1 MMKNLL
7 ALALLFCLAACYTPL
22 AEIPDRVGDD
32 GSLTGESRP
41 TIPVTLN
48 LAVAPDEMPGQT
60 NSHSGLDPE
69 SLTKTAYDPDLGGY
83 SSDAAIKT
91 ITVLQFEKD
100 EVGDGYTRIGNQV
113 CYDWASLGVTENI
126 ALVTSSRENIIFV
139 LANATPVGSET
150 IQLAGHTS
158 LDDFLQNQNGN
169 PLSTLNALDGT
180 GIWYTQ
186 DGGANKY
193 LRMSASIKV
202 PNVTLGTTV
211 GTPANPLYLKRNC
224 AKLVIKV
231 KNTSASAA
239 EPVRIDAVQLRDINR
254 LNHYVTNIPAAL
266 SPIHFIDNY
275 SPMNPRR
282 FDDAEQAFPVEKN
295 PGGADEGTEQE
306 YVFYVPANL
315 RGTITN
321 TAQSDK
327 NRHAPQGATH
337 FCIYAN
343 YGSPAKSITCTYYLG
358 ANLLTDFNLEPN
370 KKYEYTIEIN
380 GKGNAATDTR
390 IEDRNEVTFGVD
402 ANCYMLKPPTRAGA
416 TTTFS
421 IPVRRA
427 AVFWNQPGTNMGV
440 YGAATTDSYLLEE
453 TTTWQ
458 AWLVWNEVQD
468 ANGDPVPDS
477 ELLVDSVL
485 EGTQYVL
492 NGKGFNPAGDPSIP
506 GRQPYLRIKVTSG
519 MKGNALVAIK
529 KTSGD
534 TMDDVLWSWHL
545 WVTEYDPYVDWTKE
559 DGTYL
564 YAVPGGEI
572 HRYAD
577 KSGTTFWTSAGYS
590 NAFIMDRNIG
600 ATVAVPPGSDIT
612 PAAGC
617 YYQWGRKDPFKPTG
631 ENVPAKV
638 GADMTPAPGVGVK
651 QNIRYSIHNPSTFIT
666 SAGNWTSYE
675 SSGSIIGDQSASPT
689 WNDPKFN
696 IHGTDYCEASK
707 SIYDPCPYG
716 WRVPEKNTW
725 ADFRTATT
733 ESSTAPAPSGYYYY
747 PEGYNPDAPKGR
759 IFFPSAGSRKYD
771 SGVRTSVGRLTWTNA
786 LYSGGV
792 GWTSLSNSNIG
803 PVDYNFYYRS
813 IGLPVRCIRLDY
825 TRPY

>member
-1 MMKNLL
+1 MIYKNIIRLL
-7 ALALLFCLAACYTPL
+7 LPALTVALAAAACTKDPSY
-22 AEIPDRVGDD
+22 A
-32 GSLTGESRP
+32 GSSSSFAGLTGESRQ
-41 TIPVTLN
+41 TVPVTLN
-48 LAVAPDEMPGQT
+48 LAVAPSEIPGQT

-91 ITVLQFEKD
+91 LTVLQFEKD

-139 LANATPVGSET
+139 IANATDPGSET

-158 LDDFLQNQNGN
+158 LSDFLANQNGN
-169 PLSTLNALDGT
+169 LLSSLDDTAGS
-180 GIWYTQ
+180 GIWFCPAGES
-186 DGGANKY
+186 DKY

-202 PNVTLGTTV
+202 ASVTLGTTL

-239 EPVRIDAVQLRDINR
+239 VPVSIDAVQLRDINR
-254 LNHYVTNIPAAL
+254 LNHYVANIPAAL
-266 SPIHFIDNY
+266 SPIRFIDNY

-282 FDDAEQAFPVEKN
+282 FDDAELAFPAEKN

-306 YVFYVPANL
+306 YVFYVPANE

-321 TAQSDK
+321 AAQSDK
-327 NRHAPQGATH
+327 NRHAPQGATR

-343 YGSPAKSITCTYYLG
+343 YGSPAKNITYTYYLG

-370 KKYEYTIEIN
+370 KKYEYTIELN

-402 ANCYMLKPPTRAGA
+402 ANCYMLTPPTRTGA

-453 TTTWQ
+453 TTTWR
-458 AWLVWNEVQD
+458 AWFVWNEVQD
-468 ANGDPVPDS
+468 ADGNPVADS
-477 ELLVDSVL
+477 ELLPGSVYDGVMDKYVVDGL
-485 EGTQYVL
+485 
-492 NGKGFNPAGDPSIP
+492 GFNPANGSANPF
-506 GRQPYLRIKVTSG
+506 IKVKVAAG

-529 KTSGD
+529 KTSGS

-545 WVTEYDPYVDWTKE
+545 WVTDYDPYADWTKE
-559 DGTYL
+559 DGTYI

-577 KSGTTFWTSAGYS
+577 KAGTNLWGTGDYAT
-590 NAFIMDRNIG
+590 AFIMDRNIG
-600 ATVAVPPGSDIT
+600 ATVAVPSSSSVESAIGFFFQ
-612 PAAGC
+612 C
-617 YYQWGRKDPFKPTG
+617 GRKDPLRIGGSSIASDATG
-631 ENVPAKV
+631 Q
-638 GADMTPAPGVGVK
+638 PGEGNIL
-651 QNIRYSIHNPSTFIT
+651 QNIRYSVHHPDTFINGPSEWTAFET
-666 SAGNWTSYE
+666 SGAVLFEEITNK
-675 SSGSIIGDQSASPT
+675 T
-689 WNDPKFN
+689 WHDPKFLL
-696 IHGTDYCEASK
+696 HGGDYCEASK

-716 WRVPEKNTW
+716 WQVPKDNTW
-725 ADFRTATT
+725 SDFSNATIEKT
-733 ESSTAPAPSGYYYY
+733 TVPAPAGEYYY
-747 PEGYNPDAPKGR
+747 PEGYDPLAPKGR
-759 IFFPSAGSRKYD
+759 VYYPYRVSPF
-771 SGVRTSVGRLTWTNA
+771 NM
-786 LYSGGV
+786 GGV
-792 GWTSLSNSNIG
+792 YGNLDNIYCWGLSTSGAKSLYGGYKKSAW
-803 PVDYNFYYRS
+803 
-813 IGLPVRCIRLDY
+813 PVRCIRTAY
-825 TRPY
+825 NRPY

>member
-7 ALALLFCLAACYTPL
+7 ALALLCFLAVTCTKDPSF
-22 AEIPDRVGDD
+22 D
-32 GSLTGESRP
+32 GSSSSFAGLTGESRP
-41 TIPVTLN
+41 TVPVTLN

-211 GTPANPLYLKRNC
+211 GTSANPLYLKRNC

-266 SPIHFIDNY
+266 SPIRFIDNY

-282 FDDAEQAFPVEKN
+282 FDDAEQAFPAEKN

-343 YGSPAKSITCTYYLG
+343 HGSPAKSITYTYYLG

-370 KKYEYTIEIN
+370 KKYEYTIELN

-453 TTTWQ
+453 TTTWR
-458 AWLVWNEVQD
+458 AWFVWNEVKD
-468 ANGDPVPDS
+468 ANGDPVADS
-477 ELLVDSVL
+477 ELLPGSVYDGVMDKYVVDGL
-485 EGTQYVL
+485 
-492 NGKGFNPAGDPSIP
+492 GFNPANGSANPFIKV
-506 GRQPYLRIKVTSG
+506 KVTSG

-529 KTSGD
+529 KTSGA

-577 KSGTTFWTSAGYS
+577 KSGTTFWTSAGYA

>member
-1 MMKNLL
+1 MMKNFL
-7 ALALLFCLAACYTPL
+7 ALALLFCLAACCTPL

-41 TIPVTLN
+41 TVPVTLN

-139 LANATPVGSET
+139 IANATPVGSET

-169 PLSTLNALDGT
+169 LLSTLNALDGT

-186 DGGANKY
+186 DGGTNKY

-202 PNVTLGTTV
+202 SNVTLGTTV

-239 EPVRIDAVQLRDINR
+239 VPVSISAVQLRDINR

-266 SPIHFIDNY
+266 SPIRFIDNY

-282 FDDAEQAFPVEKN
+282 FDEAEQAFPAEKN
-295 PGGADEGTEQE
+295 PGGASAGTEQE
-306 YVFYVPANL
+306 YVFYVPANE
-315 RGTITN
+315 RGTISN
-321 TAQSDK
+321 AAQMDK
-327 NRHAPQGATH
+327 NRHAPQGATR

-343 YGSPAKSITCTYYLG
+343 YGSPAKSITYTYYLG

-370 KKYEYTIEIN
+370 KKYEYTIELN
-380 GKGNAATDTR
+380 GKGDPLVDSR
-390 IEDRNEVTFGVD
+390 IEDVDEVTFGVD

-453 TTTWQ
+453 STTWQ

-477 ELLVDSVL
+477 ELLAGSVDD
-485 EGTQYVL
+485 GTGKYVF

-506 GRQPYLRIKVTSG
+506 GHQPYLRIKVTSG

-529 KTSGD
+529 KTSGA

-572 HRYAD
+572 HRYA
-577 KSGTTFWTSAGYS
+577 GTTWTSSAYE
-590 NAFIMDRNIG
+590 NAFMMDRDLG
-600 ATVAVPPGSDIT
+600 AIANRGVTDSFGLMFQ
-612 PAAGC
+612 
-617 YYQWGRKDPFKPTG
+617 YGRKDPFRYGNAEYKSASDTG
-631 ENVPAKV
+631 EPPV
-638 GADMTPAPGVGVK
+638 DLLIK
-651 QNIRYSIHNPSTFIT
+651 QNIRYCVHHPNTIVLPSDYTRH
-666 SAGNWTSYE
+666 WTSF
-675 SSGSIIGDQSASPT
+675 GDGLSVSEK
-689 WNDPKFN
+689 WYDPKYDL
-696 IHGTDYCEASK
+696 HGVDNCEVGK
-707 SIYDPCPYG
+707 SIYDPCPSG
-716 WRVPEKNTW
+716 WHLPEGSEYLDLK
-725 ADFRTATT
+725 TASNR
-733 ESSTAPAPSGYYYY
+733 ESIPDQKGYYYY
-747 PEGYNPDAPKGR
+747 PEGYVNRDATGI
-759 IFFPSAGSRKYD
+759 IFFPCEGAFYFSTFQNRYSR
-771 SGVRTSVGRLTWTNA
+771 SRLHGLVRSLQMEGNAAAVDGGWYSVGA
-786 LYSGGV
+786 YA
-792 GWTSLSNSNIG
+792 
-803 PVDYNFYYRS
+803 
-813 IGLPVRCIRLDY
+813 RCIRFDY

>member
-1 MMKNLL
+1 MMKNFL
-7 ALALLFCLAACYTPL
+7 ALALLFCLAACCTPL

-41 TIPVTLN
+41 TVPVTLN
-48 LAVAPDEMPGQT
+48 LAVAPDEIPGQN

-91 ITVLQFEKD
+91 LTVLQFEKD

-186 DGGANKY
+186 DGGTNKY

-266 SPIHFIDNY
+266 SPIRFIDNY

-282 FDDAEQAFPVEKN
+282 FDDVEQVFPAEKN
-295 PGGADEGTEQE
+295 PGGANEGTEQE

-327 NRHAPQGATH
+327 NRHAPQGATR

-343 YGSPAKSITCTYYLG
+343 YGSPAKSITYTYYLG

-370 KKYEYTIEIN
+370 KKYEYTIELN
-380 GKGNAATDTR
+380 GKGDPLVDSR
-390 IEDRNEVTFGVD
+390 IEDVEELTFGVD
-402 ANCYMLKPPTRAGA
+402 ANCYMLKPPIRNGA

-427 AVFWNQPGTNMGV
+427 AVFWNQPGTNMGL

-453 TTTWQ
+453 TTTWR
-458 AWLVWNEVQD
+458 AWFVWNEVQD
-468 ANGDPVPDS
+468 ADGNPVADS
-477 ELLVDSVL
+477 ELLPGSTYDSSMDKYVVD
-485 EGTQYVL
+485 GR
-492 NGKGFNPAGDPSIP
+492 GFNPGNGSSN
-506 GRQPYLRIKVTSG
+506 PYIRVKVTSG

-577 KSGTTFWTSAGYS
+577 KSGTTFWTSAGYA

-600 ATVAVPPGSDIT
+600 ATVAVPPGSDIGST
-612 PAAGC
+612 IGFFF
-617 YYQWGRKDPFKPTG
+617 QGGRKDPLRIGGNSVASDATG
-631 ENVPAKV
+631 E
-638 GADMTPAPGVGVK
+638 PGDGNVK
-651 QNIRYSIHNPSTFIT
+651 QNIRYSVHHPDTFINGPSDWTALET
-666 SAGNWTSYE
+666 SGAVLFEVFTS
-675 SSGSIIGDQSASPT
+675 QT
-689 WNDPKFN
+689 WHDPKFLY
-696 IHGTDYCEASK
+696 HGGDYCEASK

-716 WRVPEKNTW
+716 WQVPKNDAW
-725 ADFRTATT
+725 SDFSNATT
-733 ESSTAPAPSGYYYY
+733 EKTTVPYPAGKYYY
-747 PEGYNPDAPKGR
+747 PEGYDPSAPNGR
-759 IFFPSAGSRKYD
+759 IFYPYRDSPFNMGGVYGGLNNIYCWGTRTSGAGSMY
-771 SGVRTSVGRLTWTNA
+771 
-786 LYSGGV
+786 GGYV
-792 GWTSLSNSNIG
+792 KSAW
-803 PVDYNFYYRS
+803 
-813 IGLPVRCIRLDY
+813 PVRCIRLDY

>member
-1 MMKNLL
+1 MMKEMKYLTW
-7 ALALLFCLAACYTPL
+7 LFCLAVSCTPL
-22 AEIPDRVGDD
+22 TVIPDELGED
-32 GSLTGESRP
+32 GREMV
-41 TIPVTLN
+41 PVTLN
-48 LAVAPDEMPGQT
+48 LSVAPEEVLGQV
-60 NSHSGLDPE
+60 GKDAR
-69 SLTKTAYDPDLGGY
+69 TKADYDPDLGGY
-83 SSDAAIKT
+83 SSSAAIKT
-91 ITVLQFEKD
+91 LTVLQFEKD

-139 LANATPVGSET
+139 IANATDPGSET

-158 LDDFLQNQNGN
+158 LSDFLANQNGN
-169 PLSTLNALDGT
+169 LLSSLNNTTGT
-180 GIWYTQ
+180 GIWYCPAGES
-186 DGGANKY
+186 DKY

-266 SPIHFIDNY
+266 SPIRFIDNY

-306 YVFYVPANL
+306 YVFYVPANE

-321 TAQSDK
+321 AAQSDK

-343 YGSPAKSITCTYYLG
+343 YGSPAKSITYTYYLG

-370 KKYEYTIEIN
+370 KKYEYTIELN

-453 TTTWQ
+453 TTTWR
-458 AWLVWNEVQD
+458 AWFVWNEVQD
-468 ANGDPVPDS
+468 ADGNPVADS
-477 ELLVDSVL
+477 ELLPGSTYDSSMDKYVVD
-485 EGTQYVL
+485 GR
-492 NGKGFNPAGDPSIP
+492 GFNPGNGSSNPFI
-506 GRQPYLRIKVTSG
+506 RVKVTSG

-529 KTSGD
+529 KTSGA

-572 HRYAD
+572 HRYA
-577 KSGTTFWTSAGYS
+577 GTTWTSSAYET
-590 NAFIMDRNIG
+590 AFMMDRDLG
-600 ATVAVPPGSDIT
+600 AIANRGVTESFGLM
-612 PAAGC
+612 
-617 YYQWGRKDPFKPTG
+617 YQYGRKDPFRYGNAEYKAASDTG
-631 ENVPAKV
+631 EPPVDKLI
-638 GADMTPAPGVGVK
+638 K
-651 QNIRYSIHNPSTFIT
+651 QNIRYCVHHPNTIVLPSDYTT
-666 SAGNWTSYE
+666 HWTSFGDNI
-675 SSGSIIGDQSASPT
+675 SVSGK
-689 WNDPKFN
+689 WYDPKYDL
-696 IHGTDYCEASK
+696 HGVDNCEIGK
-707 SIYDPCPYG
+707 SIYDPCPPG
-716 WRVPEKNTW
+716 WHIPEGNEYLDLKTSSK
-725 ADFRTATT
+725 R
-733 ESSTAPAPSGYYYY
+733 ESIPEQKGYYYY
-747 PEGYNPDAPKGR
+747 PEENVNRDATG
-759 IFFPSAGSRKYD
+759 IVYFPCEGAFYFSTFQNRYSRCRLHGLTSSLQMESNAATV
-771 SGVRTSVGRLTWTNA
+771 SGGWYSVGA
-786 LYSGGV
+786 YA
-792 GWTSLSNSNIG
+792 
-803 PVDYNFYYRS
+803 
-813 IGLPVRCIRLDY
+813 RCIRFDY